1 MAHVN
6 GETGTK
12 IQVLSVFKPRL
23 LCAIPYCPASVRL
36 PFIRMHQ
43 SKVANNNSYVVGT
56 VWSALHALVHF
67 NPLNDLI
74 RYVLSLHPFYR

>member
-23 LCAIPYCPASVRL
+23 PRAIPYCPASVRL
-36 PFIRMHQ
+36 LFIRMHQ

-56 VWSALHALVHF
+56 VWSALHALIHF

>member
-1 MAHVN
+1 MAYVN
-6 GETGTK
+6 GETGTH

-23 LCAIPYCPASVRL
+23 IPAIPYCPASVRL
-36 PFIRMHQ
+36 PFFRMHQ

-56 VWSALHALVHF
+56 VWSALHALIHF

-74 RYVLSLHPFYR
+74 RYVLSLCPFYR